1 MKKALFF
8 LLLAINLF
16 AINCGDFTGEFKTYN
31 GHYYAITGNKMSF
44 QNAKNFAQAN
54 NGYLAIPNTLA
65 ENNFIKGIV
74 GSNNEAWIGIYDPNY
89 TQSLCFTNNCYS
101 TSRSRFKTV
110 QGASLSYQNWDSID
124 VENQFMENDDTVN
137 KMGKPLI
144 TTLGEHWA
152 LLSGNTGLWRDWGTH
167 FFTGENPA
175 IQKAMIEF
183 DTKPTCYEA
192 PSPITG
198 EITGRVCNSQVWDT
212 VMGVSDGTTA
222 QCLSDVNNVE
232 YCPQSL
238 AQCGSSWD
246 YDNGY
251 SVSGVGTVTDYT
263 NKISTTNIQ
272 NVSSTCQRSTEGLIP
287 ESPAGQWY
295 SYVPA
300 WAGSNGAGWQVYI
313 NKVGPTTYKI
323 YYRLE
328 AYYKWTSWR
337 TAYAEEGTTFQD
349 SYYNRGDYGGFRVDF
364 KTAVFYG
371 LHPKTLGQVAMGDLE
386 NMPVCKSC
394 GLNLPATELTQTSLT
409 NLGGMG
415 WLLSTYLGG
424 STVYIELSSDKT
436 RYFYKIQAGNG
447 GMKTGT
453 GTLSGTISDS
463 SYYNDGKWDYSIN
476 FELTSSYI
484 RIGQYGAYSQVYRFN
499 DLVCFSNTSNCPA
512 NYIETTGSETSLG
525 ECKTNQNYTYYTY
538 LCNSGYTPINSGGNT
553 GKTDPNATTT
563 NTLTSDLNSSTPPL
577 NNCKKERFTCLANA
591 QRPCALVDNKM
602 QCSPFPCVGSSDFEN
617 LGTVEG
623 QNDKNNSG
631 WNNEGSCAGQLYI
644 FNGEDK
650 RCRLKDKFFGLT
662 GGGCCDK
669 DKVFMGLIACKDNE
683 KILAKKKNND
693 LCHYV
698 GQHCS
703 KKLKFL
709 GCIQTSESYCCFS
722 SKLGRII
729 HEQGRPQLGISWGSG
744 DSPNCRGFTP
754 DEFQKLDFSKLDF
767 TEFAKDIQTKTT
779 NFNNIGGFVQ
789 NKVQNFFQQ

>member
-1 MKKALFF
+1 MKKAIFF
-8 LLLAINLF
+8 LLLAVNLF
-16 AINCGDFTGEFKTYN
+16 AINCGELTGECKTYN

-54 NGYLAIPNTLA
+54 GGYLAIPNNTG

-74 GSNNEAWIGIYDPNY
+74 GANNEAWIGIYDPNY

-101 TSRSRFKTV
+101 TSRSRFKTI
-110 QGASLSYQNWDSID
+110 QGASLSFQNWDSTDI
-124 VENQFMENDDTVN
+124 ENQFMEHDDTVDSMN
-137 KMGKPLI
+137 KPII
-144 TTLGEHWA
+144 TLLGEHWA

-192 PSPITG
+192 PSTVTG

-212 VMGVSDGTTA
+212 VLGVSDGTTA
-222 QCLSDVNNVE
+222 QCLSDVKNIE

-251 SVSGVGTVTDYT
+251 SVSGVGSVTDYT
-263 NKISTTNIQ
+263 NKVSNTT
-272 NVSSTCQRSTEGLIP
+272 
-287 ESPAGQWY
+287 
-295 SYVPA
+295 
-300 WAGSNGAGWQVYI
+300 
-313 NKVGPTTYKI
+313 TTYSSPNVLLQWR
-323 YYRLE
+323 YYGADTANRTNWANVDTNGITVESWHDNEYGSQQNLQLRVYNNTLQWR
-328 AYYKWTSWR
+328 YYGADTANRTNWANVDTNGITVGSWHDNEYGSQQNLQLRAITTCTS
-337 TAYAEEGTTFQD
+337 GT
-349 SYYNRGDYGGFRVDF
+349 
-364 KTAVFYG
+364 
-371 LHPKTLGQVAMGDLE
+371 
-386 NMPVCKSC
+386 
-394 GLNLPATELTQTSLT
+394 LT
-409 NLGGMG
+409 NGQCATTTTTL
-415 WLLSTYLGG
+415 
-424 STVYIELSSDKT
+424 DCP
-436 RYFYKIQAGNG
+436 NG
-447 GMKTGT
+447 YTA
-453 GTLSGTISDS
+453 TI
-463 SYYNDGKWDYSIN
+463 GAETAK
-476 FELTSSYI
+476 
-484 RIGQYGAYSQVYRFN
+484 GQ
-499 DLVCFSNTSNCPA
+499 
-512 NYIETTGSETSLG
+512 
-525 ECKTNQNYTYYTY
+525 CKTNQNYTYYNY
-538 LCNSGYTPINSGGNT
+538 LCDSGYTPISSGGNT

-591 QRPCALVDNKM
+591 QRPCALVDSKM

-650 RCRLKDKFFGLT
+650 RCRASDKLFGLT

-669 DKVFMGLIACKDNE
+669 DKVFMGLVACKDNE
-683 KILAKKKNND
+683 KILAKKRKND
-693 LCHYV
+693 LAHYV
-698 GQHCS
+698 GEYCS
-703 KKLKFL
+703 KKIKFL
-709 GCIQTSESYCCFS
+709 GCIQTSESYCTFS

-729 HEQGRPQLGISWGSG
+729 HEQGRPQLGISWGSP

-779 NFNNIGGFVQ
+779 NFNNIGGFIQ
-789 NKVQNFFQQ
+789 NKVQGFYQQ

>member
-1 MKKALFF
+1 MKKAILF
-8 LLLAINLF
+8 LLLAVNLF

-44 QNAKNFAQAN
+44 QNAKKFAQAN

-110 QGASLSYQNWDSID
+110 KGTSLSYQNWDSTDI
-124 VENQFMENDDTVN
+124 ENQFMEHDDTVDSMN
-137 KMGKPLI
+137 KPIISL
-144 TTLGEHWA
+144 LGEHWA

-175 IQKAMIEF
+175 LQKAVIEF

-192 PSPITG
+192 PSTVTG

-212 VMGVSDGTTA
+212 VLGVQDGTTA
-222 QCLSDVNNVE
+222 ECLSDKNNIE

-238 AQCGSSWD
+238 AECGQSWD
-246 YDNGY
+246 YENGY
-251 SVSGVGTVTDYT
+251 STYGVGSVVDYANKTGSVNVVNATKEKIFGLGKIIVSGGVQASFPCGAALNAMASSGYSPATSTYPYAIPSGIPTKYFTRCGLGYGPWYNDAVEVLVAEIGTCPSGYT
-263 NKISTTNIQ
+263 LRADGKCQISTIA
-272 NVSSTCQRSTEGLIP
+272 CP
-287 ESPAGQWY
+287 
-295 SYVPA
+295 
-300 WAGSNGAGWQVYI
+300 
-313 NKVGPTTYKI
+313 
-323 YYRLE
+323 
-328 AYYKWTSWR
+328 
-337 TAYAEEGTTFQD
+337 
-349 SYYNRGDYGGFRVDF
+349 
-364 KTAVFYG
+364 
-371 LHPKTLGQVAMGDLE
+371 
-386 NMPVCKSC
+386 
-394 GLNLPATELTQTSLT
+394 
-409 NLGGMG
+409 
-415 WLLSTYLGG
+415 
-424 STVYIELSSDKT
+424 
-436 RYFYKIQAGNG
+436 
-447 GMKTGT
+447 
-453 GTLSGTISDS
+453 SGYT
-463 SYYNDGKWDYSIN
+463 
-476 FELTSSYI
+476 
-484 RIGQYGAYSQVYRFN
+484 
-499 DLVCFSNTSNCPA
+499 
-512 NYIETTGSETSLG
+512 ETTGTETAKG
-525 ECKTNQNYTYYTY
+525 QCKTNQNYTYYNY
-538 LCNSGYTPINSGGNT
+538 MCNSSGFTPTNSGGNT
-553 GKTDPNATTT
+553 GKTDPNTTTT

-577 NNCKKERFTCLANA
+577 NNCKKEKFTCLSNA
-591 QRPCALVDNKM
+591 QRPCALVNSKM

-631 WNNEGSCAGQLYI
+631 WNNDGQCAGQLYI

-683 KILAKKKNND
+683 KILAKKRNND

-698 GQHCS
+698 GQYCS

-767 TEFAKDIQTKTT
+767 TEFARDIQTKTT
-779 NFNNIGGFVQ
+779 NFNNIGGFIQ
-789 NKVQNFFQQ
+789 NKVQGFYQQ

>member
-1 MKKALFF
+1 MKRVIFF

-54 NGYLAIPNTLA
+54 NGYLAVPNTLA

-110 QGASLSYQNWDSID
+110 QGTSLTFQNWDNTDI
-124 VENQFMENDDTVN
+124 ENQFMENDDTVDSMN
-137 KMGKPLI
+137 KPIISL
-144 TTLGEHWA
+144 LGEHWA

-192 PSPITG
+192 PSTVTG

-212 VMGVSDGTTA
+212 ILGVSDGTTA
-222 QCLSDVNNVE
+222 QCLSDVNNIE

-246 YDNGY
+246 YENGY
-251 SVSGVGTVTDYT
+251 SVSNIGQVVDYT
-263 NKISTTNIQ
+263 NKVSNTTTIYGISNNILQ
-272 NVSSTCQRSTEGLIP
+272 YRQQYWTGGNDSGWLVDSGWLNVD
-287 ESPAGQWY
+287 
-295 SYVPA
+295 
-300 WAGSNGAGWQVYI
+300 SNGYKVNGNI
-313 NKVGPTTYKI
+313 NGDWEKLRI
-323 YYRLE
+323 SNNILQYRQQ
-328 AYYKWTSWR
+328 YWT
-337 TAYAEEGTTFQD
+337 GGND
-349 SYYNRGDYGGFRVDF
+349 S
-364 KTAVFYG
+364 
-371 LHPKTLGQVAMGDLE
+371 
-386 NMPVCKSC
+386 
-394 GLNLPATELTQTSLT
+394 
-409 NLGGMG
+409 G
-415 WLLSTYLGG
+415 WLVDSGWLNVDSNGYKVNGNINGDWEKLRIIQTC
-424 STVYIELSSDKT
+424 SSGYTNNITNCKKT
-436 RYFYKIQAGNG
+436 
-447 GMKTGT
+447 TT
-453 GTLSGTISDS
+453 TLACSSGYT
-463 SYYNDGKWDYSIN
+463 
-476 FELTSSYI
+476 
-484 RIGQYGAYSQVYRFN
+484 
-499 DLVCFSNTSNCPA
+499 
-512 NYIETTGSETSLG
+512 ETTGAETLKG
-525 ECKTNQNYTYYTY
+525 QCKTNQNYTYYNY
-538 LCNSGYTPINSGGNT
+538 LCNNSGYTPINSGGNT
-553 GKTDPNATTT
+553 GKTDPNASTT

-683 KILAKKKNND
+683 KILAKKRNND

-698 GQHCS
+698 GQYCS

-779 NFNNIGGFVQ
+779 NFNNIGGFIQ
-789 NKVQNFFQQ
+789 NKVQGFYQQ